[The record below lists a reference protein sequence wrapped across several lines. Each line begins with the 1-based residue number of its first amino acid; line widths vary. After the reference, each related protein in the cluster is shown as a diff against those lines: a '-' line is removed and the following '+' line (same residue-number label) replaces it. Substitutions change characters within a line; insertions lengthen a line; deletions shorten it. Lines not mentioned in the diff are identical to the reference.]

1 MKKRLAGAIAMM
13 MVLLVGTTVFA
24 SPSVDKDSANEEIL
38 QAEVGS
44 VSGATA
50 VTPDGNGVAV
60 GITAVDSIDI
70 VESAKTRA
78 TVVAAKVAEGATA
91 NVLGIVDVQSGIP
104 EGYISIDV
112 TFQVSGIKV
121 GDKVIVLHQ
130 KENGV
135 WEILASKV
143 KKDGQVTATFTSFS
157 PVAIFQVEEEKQ
169 SEETPGTNNQGTGT
183 EGTQGTGTT
192 GTEGSGTQGT
202 GTEGTGTG
210 AGTGTGIGTGTE
222 GAGTEGTGTGATGS
236 ESSTANTEVT
246 SKENTK
252 GTTSTDLLSPI
263 TGDLW
268 IPAIVF
274 VGLICGAGII
284 LLGRKVITR

>member
-157 PVAIFQVEEEKQ
+157 PVAIFRVEEEKQ
-169 SEETPGTNNQGTGT
+169 VEETPGTNNQGTGT
-183 EGTQGTGTT
+183 AGTETKGTGT
-192 GTEGSGTQGT
+192 
-202 GTEGTGTG
+202 
-210 AGTGTGIGTGTE
+210 
-222 GAGTEGTGTGATGS
+222 AGTEGTGTAGTGTGTTGIQGAGS
-236 ESSTANTEVT
+236 QNTTSATEVKGT
-246 SKENTK
+246 ENTK
-252 GTTSTDLLSPI
+252 NTTSKDLLSPI

-284 LLGRKVITR
+284 FLGRKVITR

>member
-1 MKKRLAGAIAMM
+1 MKKRLAGVIAMM

-157 PVAIFQVEEEKQ
+157 PVAIFRVEEEKQ

-210 AGTGTGIGTGTE
+210 AGAGTGIGTGTE

-236 ESSTANTEVT
+236 EGSTANTEVT

-252 GTTSTDLLSPI
+252 STTSTDLLSPI

>member
-1 MKKRLAGAIAMM
+1 MKKKLAGVIAMM

-157 PVAIFQVEEEKQ
+157 PVAIFRVEEEKQ

>member
-157 PVAIFQVEEEKQ
+157 PVAIFRVEEEKQ
-169 SEETPGTNNQGTGT
+169 SEETPGTNDQGTGT
-183 EGTQGTGTT
+183 EGTGTT

-210 AGTGTGIGTGTE
+210 AGTGTGIGTGSE

-236 ESSTANTEVT
+236 ESSTANTEIT

>member
-157 PVAIFQVEEEKQ
+157 PVAIFRVEEEKQ

-210 AGTGTGIGTGTE
+210 AGAGTGIGTGTE

-236 ESSTANTEVT
+236 EGSTANTEVT

-252 GTTSTDLLSPI
+252 STTSTDLLSPI

>member
-1 MKKRLAGAIAMM
+1 MKKKLAGVIAMM

-157 PVAIFQVEEEKQ
+157 PVAIFRVEEEKQ

-210 AGTGTGIGTGTE
+210 AGAGTGIGTGTE

-236 ESSTANTEVT
+236 EGSTANTEVT

-252 GTTSTDLLSPI
+252 STTSTDLLSPI